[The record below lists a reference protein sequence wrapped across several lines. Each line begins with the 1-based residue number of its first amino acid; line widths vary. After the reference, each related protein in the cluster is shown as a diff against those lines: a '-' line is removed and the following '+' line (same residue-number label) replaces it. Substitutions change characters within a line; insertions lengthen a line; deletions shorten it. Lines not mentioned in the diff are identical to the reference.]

1 MGIGIFGFSDHV
13 PCPYQDGYVSNI
25 RMTMKQAPEY
35 VETIR
40 RLEAE
45 YRDQI
50 KIYVGFEAEYV
61 PEFYEEQMRMFR
73 NLGCDYMIMGQHFL
87 GSEENGPYTDR
98 KLCVSCPSGSDE
110 LSGNGFGI
118 RLGDDPVVQRNEG
131 TGHPIGDQYARHGRR
146 GKALSGRA
154 FLEDCRGSRK

>member
-1 MGIGIFGFSDHV
+1 
-13 PCPYQDGYVSNI
+13 
-25 RMTMKQAPEY
+25 MTMKQAPEY

-50 KIYVGFEAEYV
+50 KIYAGFEAEYV

-87 GSEENGPYTDR
+87 GSEEKGY
-98 KLCVSCPSGSDE
+98 
-110 LSGNGFGI
+110 I
-118 RLGDDPVVQRNEG
+118 Q
-131 TGHPIGDQYARHGRR
+131 GRR
-146 GKALSGRA
+146 RRMKAVSA
-154 FLEDCRGSRK
+154 DMWIS

>member
-1 MGIGIFGFSDHV
+1 MPMIRRENILRQRFPWELKFFGFSDHV

-73 NLGCDYMIMGQHFL
+73 NLDVI
-87 GSEENGPYTDR
+87 
-98 KLCVSCPSGSDE
+98 
-110 LSGNGFGI
+110 I
-118 RLGDDPVVQRNEG
+118 
-131 TGHPIGDQYARHGRR
+131 
-146 GKALSGRA
+146 
-154 FLEDCRGSRK
+154 